1 VSANAFDKGLENAAG
16 IAEED
21 FILKPVNVAELLDWI
36 GRQLHL
42 TWVTKESPQ
51 QASPTHA
58 FMDSNFRE
66 DSFSPILMGSQI
78 LVFPPAP
85 YLHDLRELTKL
96 GYVRGILKKLDEI
109 ALVDE
114 QYGLFVTNMRHLA
127 ERFQLDV
134 MTQYLNEDV
143 SDVSAQA

>member
-1 VSANAFDKGLENAAG
+1 
-16 IAEED
+16 
-21 FILKPVNVAELLDWI
+21 
-36 GRQLHL
+36 
-42 TWVTKESPQ
+42 
-51 QASPTHA
+51 
-58 FMDSNFRE
+58 
-66 DSFSPILMGSQI
+66 
-78 LVFPPAP
+78 VFPPAP
-85 YLHDLRELTKL
+85 YLQELRELTKL